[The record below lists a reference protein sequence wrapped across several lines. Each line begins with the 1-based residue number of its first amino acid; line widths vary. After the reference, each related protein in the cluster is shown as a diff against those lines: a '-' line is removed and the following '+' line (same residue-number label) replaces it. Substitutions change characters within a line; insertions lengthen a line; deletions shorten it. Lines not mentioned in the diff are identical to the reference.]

1 MDDDLTDT
9 KQSIE
14 KGQSQLDWL
23 KEDSD
28 KLIQD
33 ALEMKDE
40 ITKLQETNVEGA
52 LNLTKEAQKKS
63 QEAADEV
70 ARVEAHDG
78 PLEMSKQNRKNT
90 QRIMENSGVEFKQ
103 KQEENQERLQV
114 VNQQIRKLENDIPP
128 LNKQGKFKI

>member
-70 ARVEAHDG
+70 ARIEAQDG

-114 VNQQIRKLENDIPP
+114 VNRSIRKLENDIPP